1 MSEEDQK
8 TDSTS
13 KIQLGAESLYPDR
26 YDANLLEPIPR
37 DQSRSKLV
45 VDGEELPFA
54 GTDYWTAYEVSWLNS
69 QGLPQ
74 VAIAEFDFPAESK
87 NIVESKSFKYYLN
100 SFNKTE
106 FKTWAKVTKT
116 LSKDLSTAVSAEV
129 KVKLFTLEEG
139 LHEDSLTG
147 KCVDKLDVKI
157 DTYQV
162 NTGYLQV
169 VGDDVRREQL
179 YSHLLKSN
187 CPVTGQPDWAT
198 VWIEYNGNQIS
209 EEGFLKYIVSFRD
222 HQDFHENCVEKIFT
236 DILERCSPRKLSVY
250 ARYTRRGGLDI
261 NPYRT
266 NCNRSL
272 PFKRLSRQ

>member
-37 DQSRSKLV
+37 GQSRSKLV

-116 LSKDLSTAVSAEV
+116 LSKDLSTAVGAEV

-162 NTGYLQV
+162 NTDYLQV